1 MTTIKY
7 GEEICQTASRANA
20 PSSRITARTTIGVG
34 LRDTITP
41 PSTVFAAYN
50 AIGAEKEIVVF
61 PYSGHALPTSHTE
74 WQLAEVASVLGD

>member
-1 MTTIKY
+1 MF
-7 GEEICQTASRANA
+7 ELLRQRRSRPAHHGRELA
-20 PSSRITARTTIGVG
+20 IGVG

-61 PYSGHALPTSHTE
+61 PYSGHALPTSHAE
-74 WQLAEVASVLGD
+74 WQLGDVASVLGD